1 MAELLRTVQAGTLV
15 RGDIVRRGRTLHRV
29 DAADAVVCPIQ
40 PAVRLAIR
48 DTTSG
53 NKQVLTVDA
62 TDPVAVL
69 IVGVKA

>member
-15 RGDIVRRGRTLHRV
+15 RGDIVRQGRTMHQV
-29 DAADAVVCPIQ
+29 TDARPVICPVQ

-53 NKQVLTVDA
+53 NRQVLTVDA

-69 IVGVKA
+69 VVKP